1 MKITLH
7 VVKGPN
13 CGQSYCLEDHD
24 TFIVGRGSTA
34 HLRLPPKDRFF
45 SRNHFMIEANPPLCR
60 LMDMASLN
68 GTFVNDQRVTEAD
81 LRDGDLIRGG
91 DTIIRVCLERAQTAE
106 ETQRIVGRGVV
117 SPRQPVVRHTADPT
131 DGLATTV
138 NGPLD
143 SPGGQAQESEPVER
157 VGRFRLIREIGRG
170 GMGIVYLAT
179 AADERRQLALK
190 TIKANGPFSER
201 DVQQFLREASIL
213 QRLRHPN
220 VVKFHECGE
229 ADGQVYLC
237 MEYVPGQDLQQ
248 LVDESGPLSTLR
260 ATRIICEMLRAL
272 DYAHSRRFIHRDI
285 KPANVLV
292 VEKNAETMVKL
303 TDFGLARIYQASRM
317 SGLTMQGEMGGS
329 LAFMAP
335 EQITDYRGAMPAS
348 DLYSAAASLYTLL
361 TRFYVFDFP
370 ERLPERLLMILQDD
384 PVPITARRS
393 DLPAELAAIV
403 HQGLQRDPAQR
414 FESAA
419 AMRNALLPFAEMS

>member
-1 MKITLH
+1 M
-7 VVKGPN
+7 
-13 CGQSYCLEDHD
+13 
-24 TFIVGRGSTA
+24 
-34 HLRLPPKDRFF
+34 
-45 SRNHFMIEANPPLCR
+45 
-60 LMDMASLN
+60 
-68 GTFVNDQRVTEAD
+68 
-81 LRDGDLIRGG
+81 
-91 DTIIRVCLERAQTAE
+91 
-106 ETQRIVGRGVV
+106 
-117 SPRQPVVRHTADPT
+117 
-131 DGLATTV
+131 ATTV
-138 NGPLD
+138 SGPVD
-143 SPGGQAQESEPVER
+143 SPGGQVRDSEPVER

-190 TIKANGPFSER
+190 TIKANGPVSER

-213 QRLRHPN
+213 KRLRHPN

-229 ADGQVYLC
+229 ADGQVYLS
-237 MEYVPGQDLQQ
+237 MEYVPGEDLQR
-248 LVDESGPLSTLR
+248 LVDKSGPLSALR

-272 DYAHSRRFIHRDI
+272 EYAHSRQFIHRDI

-292 VEKNAETMVKL
+292 VEKGAVTQVKL

-361 TRFYVFDFP
+361 TQSYVFDFP
-370 ERLPERLLMILQDD
+370 KRLPERLLTILQED
-384 PVPITARRS
+384 PVPITSRRS
-393 DLPAELAAIV
+393 DIPAELAAIV